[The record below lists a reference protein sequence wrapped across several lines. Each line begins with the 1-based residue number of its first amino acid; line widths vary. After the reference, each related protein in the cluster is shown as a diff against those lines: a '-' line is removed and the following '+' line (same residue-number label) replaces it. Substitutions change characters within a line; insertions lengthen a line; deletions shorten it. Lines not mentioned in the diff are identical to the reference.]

1 VTLLIV
7 ATLAGIFSG
16 LYFRFLILVPATLAL
31 AIASVSASMLAGTSC
46 GSALLSTILPAIA
59 LQGGYMI
66 GLTARDHLA
75 NLFARGNRVQSKRV

>member
-31 AIASVSASMLAGTSC
+31 AIASVSASLLEGVGF
-46 GSALLSTILPAIA
+46 GSALLSTLLPAIA

-75 NLFARGNRVQSKRV
+75 NLLVRGDRVQSKRV

>member
-7 ATLAGIFSG
+7 AIMAGIFFG
-16 LYFRFLILVPATLAL
+16 LYFKFLILVPATLAV
-31 AIASVSASMLAGTSC
+31 AVASVSASLLEGTGC
-46 GSALLSTILPAIA
+46 GSALLSIILPAIA

-75 NLFARGNRVQSKRV
+75 NLLVRGNRVQSKRV

>member
-31 AIASVSASMLAGTSC
+31 AIASVSAALLEGVGF
-46 GSALLSTILPAIA
+46 GSALLSTILPAVA

-75 NLFARGNRVQSKRV
+75 NLLVRANRVQSKRV